1 MSYLWIFERFG
12 LFDFF
17 LDDRSQLQHA
27 QLAGSV
33 GRSIEQAFGHMVGEM
48 DRDKTAVYLET
59 DTFVM

>member
-1 MSYLWIFERFG
+1 MTDLSYKYNTLSWPG
-12 LFDFF
+12 
-17 LDDRSQLQHA
+17 